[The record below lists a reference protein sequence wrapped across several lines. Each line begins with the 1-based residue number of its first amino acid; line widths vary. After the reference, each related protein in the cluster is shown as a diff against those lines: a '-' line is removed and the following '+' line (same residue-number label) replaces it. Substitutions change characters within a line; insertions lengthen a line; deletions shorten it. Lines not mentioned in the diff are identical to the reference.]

1 MDPKDI
7 RTLKIL
13 EKVDNEIVPSQRDL
27 ARELNISLGLVNS
40 FLKRLV
46 KKGYFK
52 ARHIP
57 KNRMRYYLTPQ
68 GASEKTRLT
77 YEYIQYSYNFYKE
90 ARQKLRDLYSGL
102 EKQGVSRIAFYGAG
116 DLAEIAYLSLQE
128 TNIELVAVFDDE
140 KIGKRF
146 MRYTVVHPDRLTWLS
161 FDRILITSMISAELI
176 LQKVSALGISEGS
189 VVQIS

>member
-57 KNRMRYYLTPQ
+57 KNRMRYYLTPR

-161 FDRILITSMISAELI
+161 FGRILITSMISAELI
-176 LQKVSALGISEGS
+176 LQKVSALGISKGS
-189 VVQIS
+189 VVQIR

>member
-57 KNRMRYYLTPQ
+57 KNRMRYYLTPR

>member
-77 YEYIQYSYNFYKE
+77 YEYIQYSYNFYKQ

-102 EKQGVSRIAFYGAG
+102 EKQGVSRIVFYGAG

-176 LQKVSALGISEGS
+176 MQKVSALGISKGS

>member
-13 EKVDNEIVPSQRDL
+13 EKVDNEMVPSQRDL

-102 EKQGVSRIAFYGAG
+102 ERQGVSRIVFYGAG

-176 LQKVSALGISEGS
+176 LQKVSALGISKGS